1 MIVCGSPRL
10 PENTKSR
17 LLELIKRHGSMTA
30 QKLSICLEVS
40 VPATR
45 RHLSDLES
53 QGMIEMQVERPS
65 GRGRPQHVYALTDQG
80 ENQFAKT
87 YSTLCLDVLRHVEQ
101 LYGEGA
107 VMKVF
112 DARNAELAAKL
123 KEELPQSVSLCE
135 RLTRLQGK
143 LNEMGFD
150 AEIAEQDGVW
160 YLTQCN
166 CPNVLVARQYR
177 SLCESEL
184 QMYSEVLGVTL
195 IRESHIACGHGV
207 CRYRIILL

>member
-1 MIVCGSPRL
+1 MTFCDSPEM

-17 LLELIKRHGSMTA
+17 LLELIKRHGSITA
-30 QKLSICLEVS
+30 QELSSHLEVS

-45 RHLSDLES
+45 RHLCDLQS

-65 GRGRPQHVYALTDQG
+65 GRGRPQHVFALTDQG
-80 ENQFAKT
+80 ESQFSKT

-107 VMKVF
+107 ILKVF
-112 DARNAELAAKL
+112 NSRNTEMATKL
-123 KEELPQSVSLCE
+123 REELPTSMTFGE
-135 RLTRLQGK
+135 RLSHLQKK

-150 AEIAEQDGVW
+150 AEIEQQDGVW
-160 YLTQCN
+160 YLTQRN
-166 CPNVLVARQYR
+166 CPNVLIARQYK

-184 QMYSEVLGVTL
+184 KMYSEILGVAL
-195 IRESHIACGHGV
+195 VRESHIVGGHGI
-207 CRYRIILL
+207 CRYRMIL